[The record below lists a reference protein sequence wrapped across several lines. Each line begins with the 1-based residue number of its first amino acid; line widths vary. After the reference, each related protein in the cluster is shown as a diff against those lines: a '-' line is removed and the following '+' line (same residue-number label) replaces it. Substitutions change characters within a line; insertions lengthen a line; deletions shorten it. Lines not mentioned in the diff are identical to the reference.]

1 MRSLSALLLVLAS
14 LPLAAQAWDIR
25 AEVPFPKGQNLPQT
39 LIVGTGELVSGDSD
53 TGNGVIFSVSHR
65 IIRVGPILKL
75 EWGLEYTDMK
85 AGGQIQKGATNAD
98 SNLHQSGAGIG
109 LNAQFWVPFTGV
121 AGEMG
126 VIQRFQRYRYSGAA
140 ASEDHDLSRTWLRV
154 GIRWRFPMPL
164 VSPYLAA
171 SYQQPLSKDHPVRV
185 NSVQDLS
192 AYLSAQGS
200 GQEFSRMWTF
210 GVGVQ
215 F

>member
-1 MRSLSALLLVLAS
+1 
-14 LPLAAQAWDIR
+14 
-25 AEVPFPKGQNLPQT
+25 
-39 LIVGTGELVSGDSD
+39 
-53 TGNGVIFSVSHR
+53 
-65 IIRVGPILKL
+65 
-75 EWGLEYTDMK
+75 
-85 AGGQIQKGATNAD
+85 
-98 SNLHQSGAGIG
+98 
-109 LNAQFWVPFTGV
+109 
-121 AGEMG
+121 
-126 VIQRFQRYRYSGAA
+126 
-140 ASEDHDLSRTWLRV
+140 
-154 GIRWRFPMPL
+154 MPL